1 MIKQWSVSNFKSI
14 NKETQVSLAPL
25 TLFAGPNSSGKSTI
39 LQSLLL
45 ISQTLAHKVGSRS
58 VVLNGTLTRLGQF
71 DDLRSYG
78 GEFDQITIGWECHPA
93 EDAQMAIIENTR
105 FPRLMAIYGRRIA
118 SIKEITC
125 KLSFDTNPGS
135 PERDLYQLQPQ
146 LFLFTMSMI
155 ARAEDNTDRR
165 YELTVTR
172 STDGRAKI
180 ANLKLEE
187 PDNEIART
195 SLEYDIVL
203 DENSLEE
210 IREEFQTAEPVGCV
224 LRHFL
229 PNRLA
234 IRVNM
239 VEEIA
244 RQIQMVLMDDAP
256 RYRRVPFMDRELVI
270 PAALFTKIQEKLG
283 NKFEILFDKQLF
295 LFEAGSGI
303 PVHEWVDCI
312 RKLPADKRRELR
324 QAFGEWAELY
334 PTVVATLR
342 SDWKAGESEYQVIPY
357 RPPMDLMNASAY
369 LNLFFSNSVK
379 YLGPL
384 RDEPKPLYPLA
395 AHADPTDVGL
405 RGEMTAAVLNL
416 HCVRLIRYIPS
427 AEFSKTPFNPTSVAR
442 SLEAAVSD
450 WLKYLG
456 VAETAHSVDKG
467 KLGHEL
473 KVSLSEGGPNHD
485 LTHVGVGVS
494 QVLPILVMS
503 LLADRDTTLIF
514 EQPELHLHPKVQ
526 TRLADFFL
534 SIVLMG
540 KQCLIE
546 THSEYL
552 INRIRYRAA
561 AEDENNRVT
570 EKLKV
575 YFVEKTDGSSIFREV
590 KVNEYGAIIDWPEGF
605 FDQSP
610 REAEDILR
618 AAMGKKQRRK
628 IREGKPNA

>member
-1 MIKQWSVSNFKSI
+1 MITKWTVSNFKSI
-14 NKETQVSLAPL
+14 VKETSLDLARL
-25 TLFAGPNSSGKSTI
+25 TLFAGPNSGGKSTV

-45 ISQTLAHKVGSRS
+45 VSQTLSHKVGSRS
-58 VVLNGTLTRLGQF
+58 VVLNGALTRLGQF

-78 GEFDQITIGWECHPA
+78 GEFDQITIGWECHPT
-93 EDAQMAIIENTR
+93 EDAQMASIENMR
-105 FPRLMAIYGRRIA
+105 FPGPGMVFGRRID
-118 SIKEITC
+118 SIKEISC
-125 KLSFDTNPGS
+125 RLSFDTNPGS
-135 PERDLYQLQPQ
+135 PERDLFQLQPQ
-146 LFLFTMSMI
+146 LFLFTMSLL

-165 YELTVTR
+165 YELTVSR
-172 STDGRAKI
+172 SPAGSAKI
-180 ANLKLEE
+180 ANLKVEE
-187 PDNEIART
+187 PDNEVARA

-203 DENSLEE
+203 DENSLKEL
-210 IREEFQTAEPVGCV
+210 REELVTAEPVGCA

-229 PNRLA
+229 PDRLS
-234 IRVNM
+234 IRVNL

-244 RQIQMVLMDDAP
+244 RWIQMVLMDDAP

-270 PAALFTKIQEKLG
+270 PDALITQLQARLG
-283 NKFEILFDKQLF
+283 DKYSV
-295 LFEAGSGI
+295 LFEKQSSLFEEGAEI
-303 PVHEWVDCI
+303 PVREWMDRI
-312 RKLPADKRRELR
+312 RHLPMEKRRELR
-324 QAFGEWAELY
+324 RSFTEWEDLY
-334 PTVVATLR
+334 ATIVKTLR
-342 SDWKAGESEYQVIPY
+342 SARREGESEYQLLPY
-357 RPPMDLMNASAY
+357 RPPVDLMNASAY
-369 LNLFFSNSVK
+369 LGVYFSNSVK

-416 HCVRLIRYIPS
+416 HRERKIRYIPS
-427 AEFSKTPFNPTSVAR
+427 SAFEKKPFEPTPVAR
-442 SLEAAVSD
+442 SLEVAVSD

-456 VAETAHSVDKG
+456 VAETAYSVDKG

-473 KVSLSEGGPNHD
+473 KVSLVEGGPNQD

-534 SIVLMG
+534 SVVLTG

-552 INRIRYRAA
+552 INRLRYRAA
-561 AEDENNRVT
+561 AEGDGNRVT
-570 EKLKV
+570 NNLKL
-575 YFVEKTDGSSIFREV
+575 YFVEKTGGSSSFREV
-590 KVNEYGAIIDWPEGF
+590 KVNEYGAILDWPEGF
-605 FDQSP
+605 FDQSQF
-610 REAEDILR
+610 ESESILR
-618 AAMGKKQRRK
+618 AAAAKKKTQRGK
-628 IREGKPNA
+628 

>member
-1 MIKQWSVSNFKSI
+1 MITKWTVANFKSI
-14 NKETQVSLAPL
+14 VKETSLPLAPL
-25 TLFAGPNSSGKSTI
+25 TIFAGPNSSGKSTV

-45 ISQTLAHKVGSRS
+45 VCQTLSHKVGSRS

-71 DDLRSYG
+71 DDLRSYE
-78 GEFDQITIGWECHPA
+78 GEFDQITIGWECHPTG
-93 EDAQMAIIENTR
+93 DAQMAIIENMR
-105 FPRLMAIYGRRIA
+105 FPGPMVIYGRRMD
-118 SIKEITC
+118 SIKAITC

-135 PERDLYQLQPQ
+135 PERDLFQLQPQ
-146 LFLFTMSMI
+146 LFLFTMSLL

-172 STDGRAKI
+172 SKDGRAKI
-180 ANLKLEE
+180 ANLKVEE
-187 PDNEIART
+187 PDNEISRA

-203 DENSLEE
+203 DQDSLEE
-210 IREEFQTAEPVGCV
+210 LREELITAEPVGCI

-229 PNRLA
+229 PERLS
-234 IRVNM
+234 IRVNKI
-239 VEEIA
+239 EEIA
-244 RQIQMVLMDDAP
+244 RQIQMVLMDDTP
-256 RYRRVPFMDRELVI
+256 RYRRAPFMDRELVI
-270 PAALFTKIQEKLG
+270 PGALIAQLQAKLG
-283 NKFEILFDKQLF
+283 EKYSAMFAKQTE
-295 LFEAGSGI
+295 LFEVGAAM
-303 PVHEWVDCI
+303 PVREWMD
-312 RKLPADKRRELR
+312 RTRRLSPDKRRDLR
-324 QAFGEWAELY
+324 RSLSEWTDLQGII
-334 PTVVATLR
+334 VKILR
-342 SDWKAGESEYQVIPY
+342 SENKANDSEYQLLPY
-357 RPPMDLMNASAY
+357 RPPIDLMNASAY

-395 AHADPTDVGL
+395 AHADPTDIGL

-416 HCVRLIRYIPS
+416 HRERLIRYIPS
-427 AEFSKTPFNPTSVAR
+427 VAFSKTPFEPGPVPR
-442 SLEAAVSD
+442 SLEAAVTD

-473 KVSLSEGGPNHD
+473 KVSLSEGGPDHD

-494 QVLPILVMS
+494 QVLPILLMS

-534 SIVLMG
+534 SIVLLG

-552 INRIRYRAA
+552 INRLRYRAA
-561 AEDENNRVT
+561 AEETTNRVT
-570 EKLKV
+570 ENLKV
-575 YFVEKTDGSSIFREV
+575 YFVEKIDGSSNFREI
-590 KVNEYGAIIDWPEGF
+590 KVNEYGAILDWPEGF
-605 FDQSP
+605 FDQSQL
-610 REAEDILR
+610 ESESILR
-618 AAMGKKQRRK
+618 AASAKRKKQR
-628 IREGKPNA
+628 GK

>member
-1 MIKQWSVSNFKSI
+1 MITKWSVSNFKSI
-14 NKETQVSLAPL
+14 NKETQIILAPL

-45 ISQTLAHKVGSRS
+45 VSQTLSHKVSSRS

-71 DDLRSYG
+71 DDLRSYD
-78 GEFDQITIGWECHPA
+78 GEFDQITIGWECHPI
-93 EDAQMAIIENTR
+93 EDGKMTIIENMPFHGPAR
-105 FPRLMAIYGRRIA
+105 VYGRRMD
-118 SIKEITC
+118 SIKEISC
-125 KLSFDTNPGS
+125 KLAFDTNPGS
-135 PERDLYQLQPQ
+135 PERDLFQLQPQ
-146 LFLFTMSMI
+146 LFLFTMSLLSQ
-155 ARAEDNTDRR
+155 AEDKTDRR
-165 YELTVTR
+165 FELTISR
-172 STDGRAKI
+172 SPAGNAKI
-180 ANLKLEE
+180 ADLKIEE
-187 PDNEIART
+187 PNNEIARA

-203 DENSLEE
+203 DEKSLEE
-210 IREEFQTAEPVGCV
+210 VREEFLTADPVGCV

-229 PNRLA
+229 PDRLS

-244 RQIQMVLMDDAP
+244 RQIQTVLMDDAP
-256 RYRRVPFMDRELVI
+256 IYHRVPFMDRELVI
-270 PAALFTKIQEKLG
+270 PAAFFTQIQEKLG
-283 NKFEILFDKQLF
+283 DKYGILFEKQLS
-295 LFEAGSGI
+295 LFEAGSGM
-303 PVHEWVDCI
+303 PVREWIDRI
-312 RKLPADKRRELR
+312 RKLPPDKRRDLR
-324 QAFGEWAELY
+324 RAFGEWAELY
-334 PTVVATLR
+334 STIVETLR
-342 SDWKAGESEYQVIPY
+342 SDWKAGESEYQIIPH
-357 RPPMDLMNASAY
+357 RPPLDLMNASVY

-416 HCVRLIRYIPS
+416 HRVRLIRYIPS
-427 AEFSKTPFNPTSVAR
+427 AAFCKTPLDPSPVAR

-450 WLKYLG
+450 WLKYLA
-456 VAETAHSVDKG
+456 VADTAHSVDKG

-473 KVSLSEGGPNHD
+473 KVSLAEGGPNHD

-503 LLADRDTTLIF
+503 LLANRDTTLIF

-534 SIVLMG
+534 SIVLLG

-552 INRIRYRAA
+552 INRLRYRAA
-561 AEDENNRVT
+561 VEGDDNRVT
-570 EKLKV
+570 NNLKV
-575 YFVEKTDGSSIFREV
+575 YFVEKTGGSSNFREV
-590 KVNEYGAIIDWPEGF
+590 RVNEYGAILDWPEGF
-605 FDQSP
+605 FDQSQF
-610 REAEDILR
+610 ESESILR
-618 AAMGKKQRRK
+618 AAATKKKTQRGK
-628 IREGKPNA
+628 

>member
-1 MIKQWSVSNFKSI
+1 MITKWTVSNFKSI
-14 NKETQVSLAPL
+14 VKETPLTLAPL

-45 ISQTLAHKVGSRS
+45 VSQTLAHKVGSRS
-58 VVLNGTLTRLGQF
+58 VVLNGTLARLGQF
-71 DDLRSYG
+71 DDLRSYE
-78 GEFDQITIGWECHPA
+78 GEFDQITIGWECHPT
-93 EDAQMAIIENTR
+93 EDAQMAIIENMR
-105 FPRLMAIYGRRIA
+105 FPGPVVIYGRRID
-118 SIKEITC
+118 SIKEIVC

-135 PERDLYQLQPQ
+135 PERELYQLQPH
-146 LFLFTMSMI
+146 LFLFTMSLL
-155 ARAEDNTDRR
+155 ACGEDNTDRR

-172 STDGRAKI
+172 TKDGRAKI
-180 ANLKLEE
+180 ANLNVEE
-187 PDNEIART
+187 PDNEISRA

-203 DENSLEE
+203 DQDSLDEL
-210 IREEFQTAEPVGCV
+210 REELISAEPVGCI

-229 PNRLA
+229 PDRLF

-244 RQIQMVLMDDAP
+244 RHIQMVLMDDAP
-256 RYRRVPFMDRELVI
+256 RYRRALFLDRELVVPDALI
-270 PAALFTKIQEKLG
+270 IQLQTELGEKYAALFA
-283 NKFEILFDKQLF
+283 KQPA
-295 LFEAGSGI
+295 LFEVGAGMPI
-303 PVHEWVDCI
+303 REWIDRT
-312 RKLPADKRRELR
+312 RKLPPDKRRELR
-324 QAFGEWAELY
+324 RVLSEWTDLQAMI
-334 PTVVATLR
+334 VDVLR
-342 SDWKAGESEYQVIPY
+342 SERKATESEYQLLPY
-357 RPPMDLMNASAY
+357 RPPVDLMNASAY
-369 LNLFFSNSVK
+369 LGMFFSNSVK

-395 AHADPTDVGL
+395 AHADPTDIGL

-416 HCVRLIRYIPS
+416 HRERLIRYIPS
-427 AEFSKTPFNPTSVAR
+427 TAFGKAPFDPSPVPR
-442 SLEAAVSD
+442 SLEAAVTD

-526 TRLADFFL
+526 TRLGDFFL

-552 INRIRYRAA
+552 INRLRYRAA
-561 AEDENNRVT
+561 AEEKTNRVT
-570 EKLKV
+570 NNLKI
-575 YFVEKTDGSSIFREV
+575 YFVEKTNGASDFREI
-590 KVNEYGAIIDWPEGF
+590 KVNEYGAILDWPEGF
-605 FDQSP
+605 FDQSS
-610 REAEDILR
+610 REAEEILR
-618 AAMGKKQRRK
+618 AAMAKKQGHRINR
-628 IREGKPNA
+628 GTPNA